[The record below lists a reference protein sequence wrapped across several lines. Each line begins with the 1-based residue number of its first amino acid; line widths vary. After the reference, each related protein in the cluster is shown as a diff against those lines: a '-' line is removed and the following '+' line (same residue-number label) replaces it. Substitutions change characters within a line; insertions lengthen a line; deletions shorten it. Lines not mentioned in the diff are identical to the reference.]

1 MLAACGV
8 GKGYYKPGQ
17 EPYTF
22 TNHNHFFRLKG
33 IGYNRLSRHR
43 DSEGLVSLILNTP
56 ASQIKLTERTKVGFF
71 FNNYLFLLNI
81 TLFKKLLKILN
92 Y

>member
-1 MLAACGV
+1 MLNKMLAACGV

-33 IGYNRLSRHR
+33 IGYNRLSRHK

-56 ASQIKLTERTKVGFF
+56 ASQIKSTERTKVGFF
-71 FNNYLFLLNI
+71 FNFITYFYPELPFLS
-81 TLFKKLLKILN
+81 KKL
-92 Y
+92 